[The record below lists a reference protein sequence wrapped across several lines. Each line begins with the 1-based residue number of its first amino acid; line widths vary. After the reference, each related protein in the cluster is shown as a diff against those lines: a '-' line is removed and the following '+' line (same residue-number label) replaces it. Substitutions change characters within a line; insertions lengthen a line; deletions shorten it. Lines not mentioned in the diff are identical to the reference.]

1 MGHDNG
7 DHASSGEQQKG
18 NSDHEPRREDLHSE
32 ASEVGPVR
40 SAGLEQ
46 HRQEDQDFD
55 GELRIDDAI
64 PAEVVEEITRQGRA
78 EMLALVQEAHAGPL
92 PPAAEFGRYDEILP
106 GAADRI
112 LKMAEKDIELQEK
125 QVAGNVEIQSAIASS
140 IRSAAR
146 RADSQLWAYLVLS
159 IAIVAVACILAWNG
173 KDVPAVFAI
182 VVASASGFMVY
193 KSNKESQSVYPQSG
207 KDNEQR

>member
-1 MGHDNG
+1 
-7 DHASSGEQQKG
+7 
-18 NSDHEPRREDLHSE
+18 
-32 ASEVGPVR
+32 
-40 SAGLEQ
+40 
-46 HRQEDQDFD
+46 
-55 GELRIDDAI
+55 
-64 PAEVVEEITRQGRA
+64 
-78 EMLALVQEAHAGPL
+78 MLALVQEAHAGPL

-125 QVAGNVEIQSAIASS
+125 QVAGNVEIQSAVASS

-146 RADSQLWAYLVLS
+146 RADWQLWAYLVLS

-193 KSNKESQSVYPQSG
+193 KSNKESQSVYPQSA

>member
-7 DHASSGEQQKG
+7 DHASSGERQKG
-18 NSDHEPRREDLHSE
+18 NRDHEQGRRDLHSE

-40 SAGLEQ
+40 SASLEQ

-55 GELRIDDAI
+55 GELRVDDAI
-64 PAEVVEEITRQGRA
+64 PAEVVDEIARQGRA
-78 EMLALVQEAHAGPL
+78 EMLALVQEAHSGPL

-112 LKMAEKDIELQEK
+112 LKMAEADIELQRM
-125 QVAGNVEIQSAIASS
+125 QVAGNVEIQNAVASS
-140 IRSAAR
+140 IRSTAR
-146 RADSQLWAYLVLS
+146 RADWQLWAFLLLAM
-159 IAIVAVACILAWNG
+159 AIVAVACILAWNG

-193 KSNKESQSVYPQSG
+193 KSNKENQRLHPQVG
-207 KDNEQR
+207 KDNEQK